1 MSFYTLNS
9 EITGIT
15 IALPKKKIINPSKNK
30 NDRNFIS
37 HTGVKS
43 YFSNSQLKTSQ
54 LCTAASK
61 KLIDGLKWKKKQIGF
76 LIFVSQTRDHILPQT
91 SCKIQENLKLDNNV
105 LVYDIP
111 QGCSGFVNGLYMSFL
126 ISKNLKKNGILMCGD
141 VVSKLIHKKD
151 KKLKSLFGDCGAAVA
166 IEYNKK
172 NNYKNFFSFGT
183 DGSGSDDLIYKS
195 SGLNSYSEKSFLK
208 MNGSKIFEFAL
219 NRVPLQIK
227 KILMEAK
234 KKIENIKYVIFHQ
247 ANKYLIKNLGKKVG
261 FREKKILYSIENF
274 GNTNSAS
281 IPLTIFNNYKKIK
294 NSDILISG
302 FGVGLTWS
310 SAIIKIKKLKQKHL
324 IKL

>member
-1 MSFYTLNS
+1 MGFYTLNS
-9 EITGIT
+9 EISGIT
-15 IALPKKKIINPSKNK
+15 IAVPKKKIINPSKNK
-30 NDRNFIS
+30 NDKNFIS
-37 HTGVKS
+37 HTGVK
-43 YFSNSQLKTSQ
+43 YRYSNNQLKTSQ

-61 KLIDGLKWKKKQIGF
+61 KLIKGLKWKNKDIGF

-91 SCKIQENLKLDNNV
+91 SCKIQENLKLDNDI

-141 VVSKLIHKKD
+141 VVSKLIHEKD
-151 KKLKSLFGDCGAAVA
+151 KKLQSLFGDCGAAIA

-172 NNYKNFFSFGT
+172 NNYRYFFSFGT

-195 SGLNSYSEKSFLK
+195 SGLNSYSEKNYLK

-219 NRVPLQIK
+219 NRVPSQIFSIIK
-227 KILMEAK
+227 NAK
-234 KKIENIKYVIFHQ
+234 KKINDIKYVIFHQ
-247 ANKYLIKNLGKKVG
+247 ANKYLIKNLGKKIG
-261 FREKKILYSIENF
+261 FEEKKILYSIENF

-281 IPLTIFNNYKKIK
+281 IPLTIFNNNKKIE
-294 NSDILISG
+294 NSEILISG

-310 SAIIKIKKLKQKHL
+310 SAIIKIKKLKQKNL